1 MHAIKKQLNEYLC
14 FVTIMPDTQS
24 YVSFLSILE
33 VQTAAL
39 TEANALL
46 QSWNAN
52 AMWRRGG
59 ESNEAPLVLPAVA
72 ESAVKHFTSTCEGN
86 NWD

>member
-46 QSWNAN
+46 QS
-52 AMWRRGG
+52 
-59 ESNEAPLVLPAVA
+59 
-72 ESAVKHFTSTCEGN
+72 
-86 NWD
+86 

>member
-1 MHAIKKQLNEYLC
+1 MQMRRLNMVYSNTRKLSFECFFRSSFYFIMHAIKKQLNEYLC

-46 QSWNAN
+46 QS
-52 AMWRRGG
+52 
-59 ESNEAPLVLPAVA
+59 
-72 ESAVKHFTSTCEGN
+72 
-86 NWD
+86 